1 VNLFQEPAS
10 AFILVAGFS
19 LLPFVFL
26 GMTAYVKIATCLHIA
41 RKAIGAEAIPENGVI
56 VALAAALTLLA
67 MAPVA
72 TEIERRAAPIFLEG
86 KASKDPA
93 ASQAQLLEAV
103 AAVREP
109 LRTFLVA
116 NSSEGEKARFLA
128 VAQKRGAKV
137 EAGDFPVIVP
147 AFVVTELSEAF
158 AIGFLIFLPFLVMD
172 VLVANVLAALGTQSL
187 SAREVA
193 LPLKLLL
200 FVAADGWGL
209 LARALVAGYKS

>member
-10 AFILVAGFS
+10 AFLVLAGFS
-19 LLPFVFL
+19 LLPFLFL

-41 RKAIGAEAIPENGVI
+41 RKAIGADAIPENGVI

-67 MAPVA
+67 MAPVV
-72 TEIERRAAPIFLEG
+72 TEIETRATPILLEA
-86 KASKDPA
+86 KTTKDPA
-93 ASQAQLLEAV
+93 ANQTQILEAV

-109 LRTFLVA
+109 LRAFLTA
-116 NSSEGEKARFLA
+116 NSAAGEKARFLA

-137 EAGDFPVIVP
+137 EATDFPVLVP

-158 AIGFLIFLPFLVMD
+158 AIGFLIFLPFLVID
-172 VLVANVLAALGTQSL
+172 VLVANVLAALGTQNL
-187 SAREVA
+187 SAREA
-193 LPLKLLL
+193 SLPLKLLL

-209 LARALVAGYKS
+209 LARALVAGYK

>member
-10 AFILVAGFS
+10 AFLVLAGFS
-19 LLPFVFL
+19 LLPFLFL

-41 RKAIGAEAIPENGVI
+41 RKAIGADAIPENGVI

-67 MAPVA
+67 MAPVV
-72 TEIERRAAPIFLEG
+72 TEIETRAAPILLEA
-86 KASKDPA
+86 KSTKDPTA
-93 ASQAQLLEAV
+93 NQAQILEAV

-109 LRTFLVA
+109 LRTFLTA
-116 NSSEGEKARFLA
+116 NSAAGEKARFLA
-128 VAQKRGAKV
+128 VAQKRGANV
-137 EAGDFPVIVP
+137 EATDFPVLVP

-158 AIGFLIFLPFLVMD
+158 AIGFLIFLPFLVID
-172 VLVANVLAALGTQSL
+172 VLVANVLAALGTQNL
-187 SAREVA
+187 SAREVS

-209 LARALVAGYKS
+209 LARALVAGYK